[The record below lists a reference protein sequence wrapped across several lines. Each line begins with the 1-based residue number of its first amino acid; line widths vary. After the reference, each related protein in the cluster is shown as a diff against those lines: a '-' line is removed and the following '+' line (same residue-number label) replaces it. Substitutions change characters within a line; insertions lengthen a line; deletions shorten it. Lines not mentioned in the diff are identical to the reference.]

1 MSEETFHTTRED
13 LRKPESEVSKK
24 TGGSIPKDSEV
35 AQTMS
40 HIDQNSKPKSEIIAE
55 RQANLPL
62 PDQPP
67 AASDFNSSDERT
79 VNVGSGRVEDD
90 VSYGGGS
97 DSLRGPVTS
106 ESGVRT
112 DGDSF
117 GKNASAPGAVGREG
131 HDNLGGLP
139 KDALKK

>member
-1 MSEETFHTTRED
+1 M
-13 LRKPESEVSKK
+13 
-24 TGGSIPKDSEV
+24 
-35 AQTMS
+35 
-40 HIDQNSKPKSEIIAE
+40 DQNSKPKSELINE

-67 AASDFNSSDERT
+67 VNSDWNSSDQSK
-79 VNVGSGRVEDD
+79 VNVGSGGVQDD

-97 DSLRGPVTS
+97 DSLRGPATS
-106 ESGVRT
+106 DSSVRT

-117 GKNASAPGAVGREG
+117 NKNSGAPGAVGREG

-139 KDALKK
+139 QDALKK